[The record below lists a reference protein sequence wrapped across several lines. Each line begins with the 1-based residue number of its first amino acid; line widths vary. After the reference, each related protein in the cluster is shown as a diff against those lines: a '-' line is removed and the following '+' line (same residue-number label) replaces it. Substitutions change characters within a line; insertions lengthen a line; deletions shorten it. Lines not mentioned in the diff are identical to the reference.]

1 MFIGRLEVRRSAMVA
16 SVAELLQVV
25 RSNPFI
31 DGVGYFIELTTAKPL
46 PKGAEKD
53 LTKKIQEAFC
63 EHAQAPLEGEDV
75 LGLDFHE
82 HIFTQGEGSEED
94 LAELERILKHVEATY
109 GIDHICIEFQFDLHA
124 ARHAKSEL
132 DELLKP

>member
-1 MFIGRLEVRRSAMVA
+1 MVTT
-16 SVAELLQVV
+16 VEDILRIV

-31 DGVGYFIELTTAKPL
+31 DGVGYFIEITASKKL

-53 LTKKIQEAFC
+53 LTTRMQEAFC
-63 EHAQAPLEGEDV
+63 EHAQATIEGDDV

-82 HIFTQGEGSEED
+82 HIFTQGDGSEED
-94 LAELERILKHVEATY
+94 LEALEGVLRHIESKW
-109 GIDHICIEFQFDLHA
+109 GIDHLCIEFQFDL
-124 ARHAKSEL
+124 ARARNAKKEL

>member
-1 MFIGRLEVRRSAMVA
+1 MVTTIGDILNI
-16 SVAELLQVV
+16 V

-31 DGVGYFIELTTAKPL
+31 DGVGYFIEITTSKKL
-46 PKGAEKD
+46 PRGAEKD
-53 LTKKIQEAFC
+53 VTHRMQESFC
-63 EHAQAPLEGEDV
+63 EHANATVEGDDV

-94 LAELERILKHVEATY
+94 LEALEEILRHVEAKW
-109 GIDHICIEFQFDLHA
+109 GIDHLCVEFQFDMER
-124 ARHAKSEL
+124 ARNAKKEL

>member
-1 MFIGRLEVRRSAMVA
+1 MVTTVGDIL
-16 SVAELLQVV
+16 SIV

-31 DGVGYFIELTTAKPL
+31 DGVGYFIEITTTKDL

-53 LTKKIQEAFC
+53 VTKRMQEVFC
-63 EHAQAPLEGEDV
+63 EHATATVEGTDV

-82 HIFTQGEGSEED
+82 HIFTQGEGAEED
-94 LAELERILKHVEATY
+94 LEALEGILRHVEAKW
-109 GIDHICIEFQFDLHA
+109 GIDHLCIEFQFDMER
-124 ARHAKSEL
+124 ARNAKKEL